1 MGLPVHSRRAGE
13 ARRRQVLSREQLM
26 EMTFE
31 DPGAADARGVDVAI
45 LSLRR
50 ALGAHKEIGTEARR

>member
-1 MGLPVHSRRAGE
+1 
-13 ARRRQVLSREQLM
+13 M

-50 ALGAHKEIGTEARR
+50 ALGAHKEMVRTVPRVGDKLVLVGTEARR